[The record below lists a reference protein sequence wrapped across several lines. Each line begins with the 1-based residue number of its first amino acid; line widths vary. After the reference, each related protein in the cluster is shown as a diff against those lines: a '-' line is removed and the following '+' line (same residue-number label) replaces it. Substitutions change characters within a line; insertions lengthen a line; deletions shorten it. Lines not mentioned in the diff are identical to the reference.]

1 MNSPAKAAAT
11 VQNDILLVQYSPTG
25 TGVGD
30 LYAILLSNTNQPLT
44 FQIQRQIPDLQ
55 ASKSAVASMTLAS
68 VPSFVDSNPTTPGTS
83 PPAPPGSSPASAAVV
98 AAPPFRD
105 VVLSVNAASSSQVWH
120 VKAPGRGV
128 PPGATHDNPLA
139 PLWGASK
146 MLLSLFP
153 DAISIGLGTHTP
165 LSPKSP
171 GILAVL
177 QTSTG
182 AQLTKLEYPRGSVN
196 LGSPTPPSNTTSAE
210 QQVQWK
216 QSWNGPTPLT
226 LWSNSPSQP
235 ELVFHPTTVL
245 TSGEFSEAVVASD
258 ELVAVAGDK
267 IYVNK
272 FAPIWDPV
280 NPTNN
285 APKING
291 SIVAC
296 TTSKKVVVVI
306 VPGSDG
312 TQSRPDIHL
321 FDLKTASWAKSQLV
335 PALPGT
341 FSDIPPIPP
350 PPGNSSRPD
359 KGDPDKGGSS
369 PSDDPSTSDPSS
381 ASRSTSRAGLIGGIV
396 GGIVV
401 LGVLIFVGFFFRRRR
416 SSRQK
421 DHHQGGF
428 APKPLDRNDCPQKQ
442 QRMHDGE
449 RSGRG
454 DEASLEANDRREKA
468 RPSAGNP
475 HEMVS
480 SQAQMTARPWTNNPH
495 VITYPPTFN
504 QHETSAFSQA
514 GSPQETIQQRIINSQ
529 DMNWSPANSHRR
541 TASSRAD
548 SPRKSTRS
556 RVNGPHEVTRVATLP
571 AVHRT
576 NNPQYDPNQQL

>member
-30 LYAILLSNTNQPLT
+30 LYAILLSNTNQPLP
-44 FQIQRQIPDLQ
+44 FQIQRQIPDVQ

-83 PPAPPGSSPASAAVV
+83 PPAPPGSSPAAAAVV

-105 VVLSVNAASSSQVWH
+105 VVLSVNAASSSQAWH

-146 MLLSLFP
+146 MLRSLFP
-153 DAISIGLGTHTP
+153 DAISISLGTHTP

-196 LGSPTPPSNTTSAE
+196 LGSPTSPSNTTSAE

-216 QSWNGPTPLT
+216 QTWNGPTPLK

-245 TSGEFSEAVVASD
+245 TSGEFSEAVVGKCLFAPESSCVTLLHDPPNAGAPDLIPSLGLPPNTCYTSTSD
-258 ELVAVAGDK
+258 ELVAVAGDR
-267 IYVNK
+267 IYKNK

-285 APKING
+285 APNING

-296 TTSKKVVVVI
+296 TTSKNVVVI
-306 VPGSDG
+306 IVPG
-312 TQSRPDIHL
+312 
-321 FDLKTASWAKSQLV
+321 
-335 PALPGT
+335 
-341 FSDIPPIPP
+341 
-350 PPGNSSRPD
+350 
-359 KGDPDKGGSS
+359 
-369 PSDDPSTSDPSS
+369 
-381 ASRSTSRAGLIGGIV
+381 
-396 GGIVV
+396 
-401 LGVLIFVGFFFRRRR
+401 
-416 SSRQK
+416 K
-421 DHHQGGF
+421 DR
-428 APKPLDRNDCPQKQ
+428 L
-442 QRMHDGE
+442 
-449 RSGRG
+449 
-454 DEASLEANDRREKA
+454 
-468 RPSAGNP
+468 
-475 HEMVS
+475 
-480 SQAQMTARPWTNNPH
+480 
-495 VITYPPTFN
+495 
-504 QHETSAFSQA
+504 
-514 GSPQETIQQRIINSQ
+514 
-529 DMNWSPANSHRR
+529 
-541 TASSRAD
+541 
-548 SPRKSTRS
+548 
-556 RVNGPHEVTRVATLP
+556 
-571 AVHRT
+571 
-576 NNPQYDPNQQL
+576 